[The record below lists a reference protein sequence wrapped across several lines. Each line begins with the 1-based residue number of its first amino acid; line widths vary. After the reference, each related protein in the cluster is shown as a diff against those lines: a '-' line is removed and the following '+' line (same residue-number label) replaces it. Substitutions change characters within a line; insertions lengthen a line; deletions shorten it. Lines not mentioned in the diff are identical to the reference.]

1 MKEKELKSL
10 IKSVKKGEVSE
21 EKAFSILRK
30 LPFSDLGHTKIDH
43 HRALRQGWPEV
54 IFAQGKTTKQITAIV
69 NVLIK
74 DKDGVLITRAN
85 TVQAKA
91 IKKIAP
97 SAVVNLAARTVRIP
111 SKKKNLVKDK
121 VLVLSGGTSDQAVV
135 EEANETLLYLGIKPK
150 LITDVGVA
158 GIHRLLAHEEELRAA
173 KVLIVA
179 AGMEGALPSVVAGLV
194 DKPVI
199 GVPVSVGYGAGA
211 GGFSALLA
219 MLNSCASGVTVMN
232 IDNGFGAAFAAA
244 RILKAGEWV

>member
-1 MKEKELKSL
+1 MEEKELKDL
-10 IKSVKKGEVSE
+10 IKSLKKGSISE
-21 EKAFSILRK
+21 EQAFAALRK

-54 IFAQGKTTKQITAIV
+54 IFAQGKTTKQVTSIV
-69 NVLIK
+69 RELIK
-74 DKDGVLITRAN
+74 NKSGVLVTRAN
-85 TVQAKA
+85 PAQSRAV
-91 IKKIAP
+91 KKIFP
-97 SAVVNLAARTVRIP
+97 KSVVNQTARTIRIP
-111 SKKKNLVKDK
+111 SKKKSLVKDK
-121 VLVLSGGTSDQAVV
+121 ALVLSGGTSDQVVV
-135 EEANETLLYLGIKPK
+135 EEAKETLLYLGIKPK

-158 GIHRLLAHEEELRAA
+158 GIHRLLAHEDELRDA

-211 GGFSALLA
+211 GGISALLA
-219 MLNSCASGVTVMN
+219 MLNSCASGVIVVN

-244 RILKAGEWV
+244 RILKSGDWV